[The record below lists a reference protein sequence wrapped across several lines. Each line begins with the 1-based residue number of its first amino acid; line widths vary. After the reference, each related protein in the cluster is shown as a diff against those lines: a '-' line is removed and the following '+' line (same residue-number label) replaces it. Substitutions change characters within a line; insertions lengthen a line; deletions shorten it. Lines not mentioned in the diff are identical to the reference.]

1 MTAFVCQHFDTAL
14 GLASGSAAYDD
25 DRVDN
30 IKIMMAKT
38 LQKTGNSD
46 VSLQLVT
53 SVLKRSEQHKEVGRA

>member
-1 MTAFVCQHFDTAL
+1 
-14 GLASGSAAYDD
+14 
-25 DRVDN
+25 
-30 IKIMMAKT
+30 MMAKT